1 MSSKTPDAPK
11 KKRGRGGQ
19 LAETFRMA
27 KRGDPKLG
35 LVLLGT
41 FVVFTLLGFGLFWLL
56 PGSGVLSIILS
67 VVTGILVGVLATL
80 IVFGRRAQ
88 RSMYT
93 QLEGQPGAGG
103 AALSMLRRGWETS
116 EVIAFNRNQDI
127 VHRAVGRPGI
137 VLIGEG
143 NQARL
148 RQLMAAERKKHER
161 VSSGTP
167 IHEVV
172 VGRGEGEV
180 PLPKLVRHV
189 QKLPKGLRPAEM
201 TDVMYRLK
209 ALDAQRG
216 KVPLPKGP
224 LPTNMKGQRQNM
236 RGR

>member
-1 MSSKTPDAPK
+1 MSSKTPAAPK
-11 KKRGRGGQ
+11 KSRRGQ
-19 LAETFRMA
+19 LAETYRMA
-27 KRGDPKLG
+27 KKGDPRLG
-35 LVLLGT
+35 LILLGT
-41 FVVFTLLGFGLFWLL
+41 FVIFSLVGFGLFMLL
-56 PGSGVLSIILS
+56 PGGGWLSIVLS
-67 VVTGILVGVLATL
+67 VVTGLLVGVLATL

-88 RSMYT
+88 TSMYS
-93 QLEGQPGAGG
+93 QLEGQPGAAG
-103 AALSMLRRGWETS
+103 ASLAMLRRGWDTS
-116 EVIAFNRNQDI
+116 EVIAFNRNQDV

-143 NQARL
+143 NPSRV
-148 RQLMAAERKKHER
+148 RQLLTAERKKHER
-161 VSSGTP
+161 VSAGTP
-167 IHEVV
+167 IHEIT

-189 QKLPKGLRPAEM
+189 QKLKKTLRPAEM